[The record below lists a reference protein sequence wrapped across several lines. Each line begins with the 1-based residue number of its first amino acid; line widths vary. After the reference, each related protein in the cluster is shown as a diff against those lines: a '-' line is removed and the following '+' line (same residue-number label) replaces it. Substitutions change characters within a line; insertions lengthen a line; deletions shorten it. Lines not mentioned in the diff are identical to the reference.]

1 MKKKIAM
8 MMMALSLTFGVV
20 GVPQTVFAAS
30 GSTSVS
36 VSSGSVNIGDT
47 VTVTV
52 KASGPSG
59 EKANATMTLSY
70 DSSVLQFVSCNTTY
84 GGGGGSVMATG
95 ESYTVTLKAV
105 SAGNSSLSVSAN
117 DGVIFDSNEEMDSM
131 SGSSASV
138 TVKNAAGSTTGSDGS
153 TASNS
158 SGTSTGSS
166 TDSASG
172 TDGAAASQSAD
183 NSLKELNISPG
194 TLSPAFSGK
203 TTTYSATV
211 GSDVTNIAVSATPVN
226 EKAVVESVTGNTNLK
241 SGDNTIKIVVK
252 AENGVTATYTVN
264 VTKQGTSSGET
275 TASDEGE
282 VETTEETDSSENTV
296 TVNGISYVI
305 AENFATENIP
315 ADFSE
320 TTVNYQGADYRGV
333 SYDKGSVVMLYLVQD
348 GAEESTG
355 SFFVYDST
363 RDTLYPFVK
372 MVNGEHYVIALLPP
386 VDYTMPDTMQQ
397 TQLTLADGSL
407 VTAYQETQEE
417 GPEVESE
424 FYTFYGVN
432 SDGTEGWYQY
442 DSIEETYQRV
452 NTGTTV
458 SSDGLQDEDA
468 AYLQEEY
475 LALSEKYKKEKAFSR
490 TAIGILI
497 FLLAVMAVVLV
508 NLLLHRR
515 EADRDDLDEDDTMDD
530 GVSEHDDTE
539 ELLDENQDDVI
550 EEPEKDSRKK
560 WHWKKRS
567 AADAGDADEFDE
579 QEEREE
585 KTKTQESDDDAFD
598 DAFDE
603 DDIEE
608 EEPPKKRFG
617 FWKRKS
623 DDLDDDLFDD
633 DDAYE
638 DDDAYGDDDDT
649 YGDDDAYGDDDDTY
663 GDSDAPD
670 DEKVSGGE
678 EKAAARKPAGDG
690 RTAGRKE
697 RRTRAADEDAADE
710 PENEPL
716 YEEKHPKKK
725 KSGKD
730 QKNKQDDEL
739 DIIDFND
746 L

>member
-8 MMMALSLTFGVV
+8 MMMALSLTFGAV

-117 DGVIFDSNEEMDSM
+117 DGVIFDSNVELDSM

-138 TVKNAAGSTTGSDGS
+138 AVKNAAGSTTGSDSS

-158 SGTSTGSS
+158 SGTSTGGG
-166 TDSASG
+166 TNSASG
-172 TDGAAASQSAD
+172 TDGTTANQSAD
-183 NSLKELNISPG
+183 NSLKELTISPG

-241 SGDNTIKIVVK
+241 SGSNAIKIVVR

-264 VTKQGTSSGET
+264 VTKEGG
-275 TASDEGE
+275 ASDDAATAGEGDA
-282 VETTEETDSSENTV
+282 ETTETPEVSDGNTV
-296 TVNGISYVI
+296 TVNGTAYTIS
-305 AENFATENIP
+305 ENFAAENIP

-320 TTVNYQGADYRGV
+320 TTVNYQGTDYRGV

-348 GAEESTG
+348 GTEESAG

-372 MVNGEHYVIALLPP
+372 MVNGEHYVIALLAP

-407 VTAYQETQEE
+407 VTAYQETQDE
-417 GPEVESE
+417 GSEVESE
-424 FYTFYGVN
+424 FYSFYGVN

-442 DSIEETYQRV
+442 DSMEETYQRV

-458 SSDGLQDEDA
+458 SSDGLQDEDT

-475 LALSEKYKKEKAFSR
+475 LALSEKYKKERAFSR
-490 TAIGILI
+490 TAIGVLI
-497 FLLAVMAVVLV
+497 FLLAVMAVVLI

-515 EADRDDLDEDDTMDD
+515 GDDEEDLEDDDD
-530 GVSEHDDTE
+530 IIDDAADESSETAGTGKMPE
-539 ELLDENQDDVI
+539 ETPEDA
-550 EEPEKDSRKK
+550 EEPDDF
-560 WHWKKRS
+560 
-567 AADAGDADEFDE
+567 DAYEN
-579 QEEREE
+579 
-585 KTKTQESDDDAFD
+585 
-598 DAFDE
+598 E

-633 DDAYE
+633 DEDAYE
-638 DDDAYGDDDDT
+638 DAYGDDNDT
-649 YGDDDAYGDDDDTY
+649 YGDDAYE
-663 GDSDAPD
+663 DSDAPE

-690 RTAGRKE
+690 ITSGRKE
-697 RRTRAADEDAADE
+697 RRTGAADDDAADE

-716 YEEKHPKKK
+716 YEEKRPKKK

>member
-8 MMMALSLTFGVV
+8 MMMALSLTFGAV

-117 DGVIFDSNEEMDSM
+117 DGVIFDSNEELDSM

-138 TVKNAAGSTTGSDGS
+138 TVKNAAGSTTDSDSS
-153 TASNS
+153 TASNG
-158 SGTSTGSS
+158 SGTSTGGG

-183 NSLKELNISPG
+183 NSLKELTISPG

-241 SGDNTIKIVVK
+241 SGSNAIKIVVR

-264 VTKQGTSSGET
+264 VTKEGG
-275 TASDEGE
+275 ASDDAATAGEGE
-282 VETTEETDSSENTV
+282 AETTETPEVSDGNTV
-296 TVNGISYVI
+296 TVNGTAYTIS
-305 AENFATENIP
+305 ENFAAENIP

-320 TTVNYQGADYRGV
+320 TTVNYQGTDYRGV

-348 GAEESTG
+348 GTEESTG

-372 MVNGEHYVIALLPP
+372 MVNGEHYVIALLAP

-407 VTAYQETQEE
+407 VTAYQETQDE
-417 GPEVESE
+417 GSEVESE
-424 FYTFYGVN
+424 FYSFYGVN

-442 DSIEETYQRV
+442 DSMEETYQRV

-458 SSDGLQDEDA
+458 SSDGLQDEDT

-475 LALSEKYKKEKAFSR
+475 LALSEKYKKERAFSR
-490 TAIGILI
+490 TAIGVLI
-497 FLLAVMAVVLV
+497 FLLAVMAVVLI

-515 EADRDDLDEDDTMDD
+515 GDDEEDLEDDDD
-530 GVSEHDDTE
+530 IIDDAADESSETAGTGKLPE
-539 ELLDENQDDVI
+539 ETPEDA
-550 EEPEKDSRKK
+550 EEPDDF
-560 WHWKKRS
+560 
-567 AADAGDADEFDE
+567 DAYEN
-579 QEEREE
+579 
-585 KTKTQESDDDAFD
+585 
-598 DAFDE
+598 E

-633 DDAYE
+633 DE
-638 DDDAYGDDDDT
+638 DAYGDDNDT
-649 YGDDDAYGDDDDTY
+649 YGDDAYE
-663 GDSDAPD
+663 DSDAPE

-678 EKAAARKPAGDG
+678 EKAAARKPAGDSI
-690 RTAGRKE
+690 TSGRKE
-697 RRTRAADEDAADE
+697 RRIGAADDDAADE

-716 YEEKHPKKK
+716 YEEKRPKKK

>member
-1 MKKKIAM
+1 
-8 MMMALSLTFGVV
+8 MALSLTFGAV

-105 SAGNSSLSVSAN
+105 SAGNSSISVSAN
-117 DGVIFDSNEEMDSM
+117 DGVIFDSNEELDSM

-138 TVKNAAGSTTGSDGS
+138 TVKNAAGTTTGSASS
-153 TASNS
+153 TTSNS
-158 SGTSTGSS
+158 NGTSAGNGK
-166 TDSASG
+166 DSAAG
-172 TDGAAASQSAD
+172 TDGTTANQSAD
-183 NSLKELNISPG
+183 NSLKELTISPG

-241 SGDNTIKIVVK
+241 SGSNAIKIVVR

-264 VTKQGTSSGET
+264 VTKEGG
-275 TASDEGE
+275 ASDGTATAGEGE
-282 VETTEETDSSENTV
+282 AETTETPEVSDGNTV
-296 TVNGISYVI
+296 TVNGTAYTIS
-305 AENFATENIP
+305 ENFAAENIP
-315 ADFSE
+315 SDFSE
-320 TTVNYQGADYRGV
+320 TTVNYQGTDYRGV
-333 SYDKGSVVMLYLVQD
+333 SYDKGAVAMLYLVPE
-348 GAEESTG
+348 GSEESAG

-372 MVNGEHYVIALLPP
+372 LVNGEHYVIALLAP

-417 GPEVESE
+417 GSEVESE
-424 FYTFYGVN
+424 FYSFYGVN
-432 SDGTEGWYQY
+432 SDGSEGWYQY
-442 DSIEETYQRV
+442 DSMEETYQRV
-452 NTGTTV
+452 NTGATV
-458 SSDGLQDEDA
+458 SSDGLQDEDT

-475 LALSEKYKKEKAFSR
+475 LALSEQYKKEKAFSR
-490 TAIGILI
+490 TAIGVLI
-497 FLLAVMAVVLV
+497 FLLAVMAVVLI

-515 EADRDDLDEDDTMDD
+515 GDDEEDLEDDDD
-530 GVSEHDDTE
+530 IDDT
-539 ELLDENQDDVI
+539 
-550 EEPEKDSRKK
+550 
-560 WHWKKRS
+560 
-567 AADAGDADEFDE
+567 ADERDEIAGIEKSPEETPEDAEKPDDFDAYE
-579 QEEREE
+579 
-585 KTKTQESDDDAFD
+585 
-598 DAFDE
+598 E

-633 DDAYE
+633 DEAYE
-638 DDDAYGDDDDT
+638 EDDAYGDDNDT
-649 YGDDDAYGDDDDTY
+649 YGDDAYE
-663 GDSDAPD
+663 DSDAPD

-690 RTAGRKE
+690 ITAGRKE
-697 RRTRAADEDAADE
+697 RRTGVADDDAADE
-710 PENEPL
+710 PDDETL

-725 KSGKD
+725 KGGKD
-730 QKNKQDDEL
+730 QKKKQDDEL

>member
-1 MKKKIAM
+1 
-8 MMMALSLTFGVV
+8 MALSLTFGAV

-241 SGDNTIKIVVK
+241 SGSNAIKIVVR

-264 VTKQGTSSGET
+264 VTKQGG
-275 TASDEGE
+275 ASDDAATAGEGE
-282 VETTEETDSSENTV
+282 AETTETPEVSDGNTV
-296 TVNGISYVI
+296 TVNGTAYTIS
-305 AENFATENIP
+305 ENFAAENIP

-386 VDYTMPDTMQQ
+386 VDYTMRDTMQQ

-417 GPEVESE
+417 GSEVESE

-490 TAIGILI
+490 TAIGVLI
-497 FLLAVMAVVLV
+497 FLLAVMAVVLI

-515 EADRDDLDEDDTMDD
+515 GGDEEDLEDDDD
-530 GVSEHDDTE
+530 IIDDAA
-539 ELLDENQDDVI
+539 DESN
-550 EEPEKDSRKK
+550 ETAGTGKLPEKTPE
-560 WHWKKRS
+560 
-567 AADAGDADEFDE
+567 DAE
-579 QEEREE
+579 
-585 KTKTQESDDDAFD
+585 ESDDFD
-598 DAFDE
+598 VYEDE

>member
-8 MMMALSLTFGVV
+8 MMMALSLTFGAV

-47 VTVTV
+47 VTITV

-117 DGVIFDSNEEMDSM
+117 DGVIFDSNEELDSM

-158 SGTSTGSS
+158 SGKSTGSS

-241 SGDNTIKIVVK
+241 SGSNAIKIVVR

-264 VTKQGTSSGET
+264 VTKQGG
-275 TASDEGE
+275 ASDEAATAGE
-282 VETTEETDSSENTV
+282 GEAETTETPEVNDGNTV
-296 TVNGISYVI
+296 TVNGTAYTIS
-305 AENFATENIP
+305 ENFAAENIP

-397 TQLTLADGSL
+397 IQLTLADGSL

-417 GPEVESE
+417 GSEVESE

-490 TAIGILI
+490 TAIGVLI
-497 FLLAVMAVVLV
+497 FLLAVMAVVLI

-515 EADRDDLDEDDTMDD
+515 GGDEEDLEDDDD
-530 GVSEHDDTE
+530 IIDDAA
-539 ELLDENQDDVI
+539 DESN
-550 EEPEKDSRKK
+550 ETAGTGKLPEKTPE
-560 WHWKKRS
+560 
-567 AADAGDADEFDE
+567 DAE
-579 QEEREE
+579 
-585 KTKTQESDDDAFD
+585 ESDDFD
-598 DAFDE
+598 VYEDE

-633 DDAYE
+633 DEDAYE
-638 DDDAYGDDDDT
+638 DEDAYGDDNDT
-649 YGDDDAYGDDDDTY
+649 YE
-663 GDSDAPD
+663 DSDAPD

>member
-1 MKKKIAM
+1 
-8 MMMALSLTFGVV
+8 MALCLTFGAV

-105 SAGNSSLSVSAN
+105 SAGNSSISVSAN
-117 DGVIFDSNEEMDSM
+117 DGVIFDSNEELDSM

-138 TVKNAAGSTTGSDGS
+138 TVKNAAGTTTGSASS
-153 TASNS
+153 TTSNS
-158 SGTSTGSS
+158 NGTSAGNGK
-166 TDSASG
+166 DSAAG
-172 TDGAAASQSAD
+172 TDGTTANQSAD
-183 NSLKELNISPG
+183 NSLKELTISPG
-194 TLSPAFSGK
+194 TLSPAFAGK

-241 SGDNTIKIVVK
+241 SGSNAIKIVVR

-264 VTKQGTSSGET
+264 VTKEGG
-275 TASDEGE
+275 ASDGTATAGEGE
-282 VETTEETDSSENTV
+282 AETTETPEVSDGNTV
-296 TVNGISYVI
+296 TVNGTAYAIS
-305 AENFATENIP
+305 ENFAAENIP

-320 TTVNYQGADYRGV
+320 TTVNYQGTDYRGV
-333 SYDKGSVVMLYLVQD
+333 NYDKGAVVMLYLVQD
-348 GAEESTG
+348 GTEESAG

-372 MVNGEHYVIALLPP
+372 LVNGEHYVIALLAP

-417 GPEVESE
+417 GSEVESE
-424 FYTFYGVN
+424 FYSFYGVN
-432 SDGTEGWYQY
+432 SDGSEGWYQY
-442 DSIEETYQRV
+442 DSMEETYQRV
-452 NTGTTV
+452 NTGATV
-458 SSDGLQDEDA
+458 SSDGLQDEDT

-475 LALSEKYKKEKAFSR
+475 LALSEQYKKEKAFSR
-490 TAIGILI
+490 TAIGVLI
-497 FLLAVMAVVLV
+497 FLLAVMAVVLI

-515 EADRDDLDEDDTMDD
+515 GDDEEDLEDDDD
-530 GVSEHDDTE
+530 IDDTADERDEIAGIEKSPE
-539 ELLDENQDDVI
+539 ET
-550 EEPEKDSRKK
+550 PE
-560 WHWKKRS
+560 
-567 AADAGDADEFDE
+567 DAGEPDDFDAYE
-579 QEEREE
+579 
-585 KTKTQESDDDAFD
+585 
-598 DAFDE
+598 E

-633 DDAYE
+633 DEAYE
-638 DDDAYGDDDDT
+638 DDDAYGDDNDT
-649 YGDDDAYGDDDDTY
+649 YGDDDAYGDEAY
-663 GDSDAPD
+663 EDSDAPD

-690 RTAGRKE
+690 ITAGRKE
-697 RRTRAADEDAADE
+697 RRTGAADDDAADE
-710 PENEPL
+710 PEDETL

-725 KSGKD
+725 KGGKD
-730 QKNKQDDEL
+730 QKKKQDDEL

>member
-1 MKKKIAM
+1 
-8 MMMALSLTFGVV
+8 MALSLTFGAV

-241 SGDNTIKIVVK
+241 SGSNAIKIVVR

-264 VTKQGTSSGET
+264 VTKQGG
-275 TASDEGE
+275 ASDDAATAGEGE
-282 VETTEETDSSENTV
+282 AETTETPEVSDGNTV
-296 TVNGISYVI
+296 TVNGTAYTIS
-305 AENFATENIP
+305 ENFAAENIP

-320 TTVNYQGADYRGV
+320 TTVNYQGTDYRGV

-348 GAEESTG
+348 GTEESTG

-372 MVNGEHYVIALLPP
+372 MVNGEHYVIALLAP

-417 GPEVESE
+417 GSEVESE

-442 DSIEETYQRV
+442 DSMEETYQRL

-490 TAIGILI
+490 TAIGVLI
-497 FLLAVMAVVLV
+497 FLLAVMAVVLI

-515 EADRDDLDEDDTMDD
+515 GGDEEDLEDDDD
-530 GVSEHDDTE
+530 IIDDTA
-539 ELLDENQDDVI
+539 DESN
-550 EEPEKDSRKK
+550 ETAGTGKLPEKTPE
-560 WHWKKRS
+560 
-567 AADAGDADEFDE
+567 DAE
-579 QEEREE
+579 
-585 KTKTQESDDDAFD
+585 ESDDFD
-598 DAFDE
+598 VYEDE

-633 DDAYE
+633 DEDAYE
-638 DDDAYGDDDDT
+638 DEDAYGDDNDT
-649 YGDDDAYGDDDDTY
+649 YE
-663 GDSDAPD
+663 DSDAPD

-697 RRTRAADEDAADE
+697 RRTMAADEDAADE

>member
-8 MMMALSLTFGVV
+8 MMMALSLTFGAV

-241 SGDNTIKIVVK
+241 SGSNAIKIVVR

-264 VTKQGTSSGET
+264 VTKQGG
-275 TASDEGE
+275 ASDDAATAGEGE
-282 VETTEETDSSENTV
+282 AETTETPEVSDGNTV
-296 TVNGISYVI
+296 TVNGTAYTIS
-305 AENFATENIP
+305 ENFAAENIP

-417 GPEVESE
+417 GSEVESE

-490 TAIGILI
+490 TAIGVLI
-497 FLLAVMAVVLV
+497 FLLAVMAVVLI

-515 EADRDDLDEDDTMDD
+515 GGDEEDLEDDDD
-530 GVSEHDDTE
+530 IIDDAA
-539 ELLDENQDDVI
+539 DESN
-550 EEPEKDSRKK
+550 ETAGTGKLPEKTPE
-560 WHWKKRS
+560 
-567 AADAGDADEFDE
+567 DAE
-579 QEEREE
+579 
-585 KTKTQESDDDAFD
+585 ESDDFD
-598 DAFDE
+598 VYEDE

-623 DDLDDDLFDD
+623 DYLDDDLFDD
-633 DDAYE
+633 DEDAYE
-638 DDDAYGDDDDT
+638 DEDAYGDDNDT
-649 YGDDDAYGDDDDTY
+649 YE
-663 GDSDAPD
+663 DSDAPD

>member
-8 MMMALSLTFGVV
+8 IMMALSLTFGVV

-138 TVKNAAGSTTGSDGS
+138 TVKNAASTNTDSGNNSS
-153 TASNS
+153 SN
-158 SGTSTGSS
+158 SGTSNGNGTSAGGNG
-166 TDSASG
+166 DSAANTG
-172 TDGAAASQSAD
+172 ETTGKQSAD
-183 NSLKELNISPG
+183 NSLKELTISPG
-194 TLSPAFSGK
+194 TLSPAFNGK
-203 TTTYSATV
+203 TLTYSATV

-417 GPEVESE
+417 GSEVESE

-490 TAIGILI
+490 TAIGVLI
-497 FLLAVMAVVLV
+497 FLLAVMAVVLI

-515 EADRDDLDEDDTMDD
+515 GGDEEDLEDDDD
-530 GVSEHDDTE
+530 IIDDAA
-539 ELLDENQDDVI
+539 DESN
-550 EEPEKDSRKK
+550 ETAGTGKLPEKTPE
-560 WHWKKRS
+560 
-567 AADAGDADEFDE
+567 DAE
-579 QEEREE
+579 
-585 KTKTQESDDDAFD
+585 ESDDFD
-598 DAFDE
+598 VYEDE

-633 DDAYE
+633 DEDAYE
-638 DDDAYGDDDDT
+638 DEDAYGDDNDT
-649 YGDDDAYGDDDDTY
+649 YE
-663 GDSDAPD
+663 DSDAPD

>member
-8 MMMALSLTFGVV
+8 MMMALSLTFGAV

-47 VTVTV
+47 VTITV

-117 DGVIFDSNEEMDSM
+117 DGVIFDSNEELDSM

-138 TVKNAAGSTTGSDGS
+138 TVKNAAGTATGSDSS
-153 TASNS
+153 TASNG
-158 SGTSTGSS
+158 SGTSTGGG
-166 TDSASG
+166 TDSAAG
-172 TDGAAASQSAD
+172 TDGTTANQSAD
-183 NSLKELNISPG
+183 NSLKELTISPG

-241 SGDNTIKIVVK
+241 SGSNAIKIVVR

-264 VTKQGTSSGET
+264 VTKEGG
-275 TASDEGE
+275 ASDDAATAGEGDA
-282 VETTEETDSSENTV
+282 ETTETPEVSDGNTV
-296 TVNGISYVI
+296 TVNGTAYTIS
-305 AENFATENIP
+305 ENFAAENIP

-320 TTVNYQGADYRGV
+320 TTVNYQGTDYRGV

-348 GAEESTG
+348 GTEESAG

-372 MVNGEHYVIALLPP
+372 MVNGEHYVIALLAP

-407 VTAYQETQEE
+407 VTAYQETQDE
-417 GPEVESE
+417 GSEVESE
-424 FYTFYGVN
+424 FYSFYGVN

-442 DSIEETYQRV
+442 DSMEETYQRV

-458 SSDGLQDEDA
+458 SSDGLQDEDT

-475 LALSEKYKKEKAFSR
+475 LALSEKYKKERAFSR
-490 TAIGILI
+490 TAIGVLI
-497 FLLAVMAVVLV
+497 FLLAVMAVVLI

-515 EADRDDLDEDDTMDD
+515 GDDEEDLEDDDD
-530 GVSEHDDTE
+530 IIDDAADESSETAGTGKLPE
-539 ELLDENQDDVI
+539 ETPEDA
-550 EEPEKDSRKK
+550 EEPDDF
-560 WHWKKRS
+560 
-567 AADAGDADEFDE
+567 DAYEN
-579 QEEREE
+579 
-585 KTKTQESDDDAFD
+585 
-598 DAFDE
+598 E

-633 DDAYE
+633 DEDAYE
-638 DDDAYGDDDDT
+638 DAYGDDNDT
-649 YGDDDAYGDDDDTY
+649 YGDDAYEDCDT
-663 GDSDAPD
+663 PE

-678 EKAAARKPAGDG
+678 EKAAARKPAGDSI
-690 RTAGRKE
+690 TAGRKE
-697 RRTRAADEDAADE
+697 RRTGAADDDAADE

-716 YEEKHPKKK
+716 YEEKRPKKK

>member
-1 MKKKIAM
+1 
-8 MMMALSLTFGVV
+8 MALSLTFGVV

-138 TVKNAAGSTTGSDGS
+138 TVKNAASTNTDSGNNSS
-153 TASNS
+153 SN
-158 SGTSTGSS
+158 SGTSNGNGTSAGGNG
-166 TDSASG
+166 DSAANTG
-172 TDGAAASQSAD
+172 ETTGKQSAD
-183 NSLKELNISPG
+183 NSLKELTISPG
-194 TLSPAFSGK
+194 TLSPAFNGK
-203 TTTYSATV
+203 TLTYSATV

-417 GPEVESE
+417 GSEVESE

-490 TAIGILI
+490 TAIGVLI
-497 FLLAVMAVVLV
+497 FLLAVMAVVLI

-515 EADRDDLDEDDTMDD
+515 GGDEEDLEDDDD
-530 GVSEHDDTE
+530 IIDDAA
-539 ELLDENQDDVI
+539 DESN
-550 EEPEKDSRKK
+550 ETAGTGKLPEKTPE
-560 WHWKKRS
+560 
-567 AADAGDADEFDE
+567 DAE
-579 QEEREE
+579 
-585 KTKTQESDDDAFD
+585 ESDDFD
-598 DAFDE
+598 VYEDE

-633 DDAYE
+633 DEDAYE
-638 DDDAYGDDDDT
+638 DEDAYGDDNDT
-649 YGDDDAYGDDDDTY
+649 YE
-663 GDSDAPD
+663 DSDAPD

>member
-8 MMMALSLTFGVV
+8 MMMALSLMFGAV

-47 VTVTV
+47 VTITV

-117 DGVIFDSNEEMDSM
+117 DGVIFDSNEELDSM

-138 TVKNAAGSTTGSDGS
+138 TVKNAAGTATGSDSS
-153 TASNS
+153 TASNG
-158 SGTSTGSS
+158 SGTSTGGG
-166 TDSASG
+166 TDSAAG
-172 TDGAAASQSAD
+172 TDGTTANQSAD
-183 NSLKELNISPG
+183 NSLKELTISPG

-241 SGDNTIKIVVK
+241 SGSNAIKIVVR

-264 VTKQGTSSGET
+264 VTKEGG
-275 TASDEGE
+275 ASDDAATAGEGDA
-282 VETTEETDSSENTV
+282 ETTETPEVSDGNTV
-296 TVNGISYVI
+296 TVNGTAYTIS
-305 AENFATENIP
+305 ENFAAENIP

-320 TTVNYQGADYRGV
+320 TTVNYQGTDYRGV

-348 GAEESTG
+348 GTEESAG

-372 MVNGEHYVIALLPP
+372 MVNGEHYVIALLAP

-407 VTAYQETQEE
+407 VTAYQETQDE
-417 GPEVESE
+417 GSEVESE
-424 FYTFYGVN
+424 FYSFYGVN

-442 DSIEETYQRV
+442 DSMEETYQRV

-458 SSDGLQDEDA
+458 SSDGLQDEDT

-475 LALSEKYKKEKAFSR
+475 LALSEKYKKERAFSR
-490 TAIGILI
+490 TAIGVLI
-497 FLLAVMAVVLV
+497 FLLAVMAVVLI

-515 EADRDDLDEDDTMDD
+515 GDDEEDLEDDDD
-530 GVSEHDDTE
+530 IIDDAADESSETAGTGKLPE
-539 ELLDENQDDVI
+539 ETLEDA
-550 EEPEKDSRKK
+550 EEPDDF
-560 WHWKKRS
+560 
-567 AADAGDADEFDE
+567 DAYEN
-579 QEEREE
+579 
-585 KTKTQESDDDAFD
+585 
-598 DAFDE
+598 E

-633 DDAYE
+633 DEDAYE
-638 DDDAYGDDDDT
+638 DAYGDDNDT
-649 YGDDDAYGDDDDTY
+649 YGDDAYE
-663 GDSDAPD
+663 DSDAPE

-678 EKAAARKPAGDG
+678 EKAAARKPAGDSI
-690 RTAGRKE
+690 TSGRKE
-697 RRTRAADEDAADE
+697 RRTGAADDDAADE

-716 YEEKHPKKK
+716 YEEKRPKKK

>member
-1 MKKKIAM
+1 
-8 MMMALSLTFGVV
+8 MALSLTFGAV

-117 DGVIFDSNEEMDSM
+117 DGVIFDSNEELDSM

-138 TVKNAAGSTTGSDGS
+138 TVKNAAGTTTGSDSS
-153 TASNS
+153 TASNG
-158 SGTSTGSS
+158 SGTSTGGG
-166 TDSASG
+166 TDSAAG
-172 TDGAAASQSAD
+172 TDGTTANQSAD
-183 NSLKELNISPG
+183 NSLKELTISPG

-241 SGDNTIKIVVK
+241 SGSNAIKIVVR

-264 VTKQGTSSGET
+264 VTKEGGTSDEAAT
-275 TASDEGE
+275 TGEGE
-282 VETTEETDSSENTV
+282 AETTETPEVSDGNTV
-296 TVNGISYVI
+296 TVNGTAYTIS
-305 AENFATENIP
+305 ENFAAENIP

-320 TTVNYQGADYRGV
+320 TTVNYQGTDYRGV

-372 MVNGEHYVIALLPP
+372 MVNGEHYVIALLAP

-417 GPEVESE
+417 GSEVESE

-442 DSIEETYQRV
+442 DSMEETYQRV

-490 TAIGILI
+490 TAIGVLI
-497 FLLAVMAVVLV
+497 FLLAVMAVILI

-515 EADRDDLDEDDTMDD
+515 GDDEEDLEDDDD
-530 GVSEHDDTE
+530 IDDTAVESDEIAGIEKSPE
-539 ELLDENQDDVI
+539 ET
-550 EEPEKDSRKK
+550 PE
-560 WHWKKRS
+560 
-567 AADAGDADEFDE
+567 DAGEPDDFDAYE
-579 QEEREE
+579 
-585 KTKTQESDDDAFD
+585 
-598 DAFDE
+598 E

-638 DDDAYGDDDDT
+638 DDAAYGDGDDA
-649 YGDDDAYGDDDDTY
+649 YWDDDAYGDEAY
-663 GDSDAPD
+663 EDSDAPD

-690 RTAGRKE
+690 ITAGRKE
-697 RRTRAADEDAADE
+697 RRTGAADEDATDE
-710 PENEPL
+710 PEDEPL
-716 YEEKHPKKK
+716 YEEKRPKKK

>member
-1 MKKKIAM
+1 
-8 MMMALSLTFGVV
+8 MALSLTFGVV

-138 TVKNAAGSTTGSDGS
+138 TVKNAASTNTDSGNNSS
-153 TASNS
+153 SN
-158 SGTSTGSS
+158 SGTSNGNGTSAGGNG
-166 TDSASG
+166 DSAANTG
-172 TDGAAASQSAD
+172 ETTGKQSAD
-183 NSLKELNISPG
+183 NSLKELTISPG
-194 TLSPAFSGK
+194 TLSPAFNGK
-203 TTTYSATV
+203 TLTYSATV

-363 RDTLYPFVK
+363 RGTLYPFVK

-417 GPEVESE
+417 GSEVESE

-508 NLLLHRR
+508 NL
-515 EADRDDLDEDDTMDD
+515 
-530 GVSEHDDTE
+530 
-539 ELLDENQDDVI
+539 
-550 EEPEKDSRKK
+550 
-560 WHWKKRS
+560 
-567 AADAGDADEFDE
+567 
-579 QEEREE
+579 
-585 KTKTQESDDDAFD
+585 
-598 DAFDE
+598 
-603 DDIEE
+603 
-608 EEPPKKRFG
+608 
-617 FWKRKS
+617 
-623 DDLDDDLFDD
+623 
-633 DDAYE
+633 
-638 DDDAYGDDDDT
+638 
-649 YGDDDAYGDDDDTY
+649 
-663 GDSDAPD
+663 
-670 DEKVSGGE
+670 
-678 EKAAARKPAGDG
+678 
-690 RTAGRKE
+690 
-697 RRTRAADEDAADE
+697 
-710 PENEPL
+710 
-716 YEEKHPKKK
+716 
-725 KSGKD
+725 
-730 QKNKQDDEL
+730 
-739 DIIDFND
+739 
-746 L
+746 

>member
-1 MKKKIAM
+1 
-8 MMMALSLTFGVV
+8 MALSLTFGVV

-138 TVKNAAGSTTGSDGS
+138 TVKNAASTNTDSGNNSS
-153 TASNS
+153 SN
-158 SGTSTGSS
+158 SGTSNGNGTSAGGNG
-166 TDSASG
+166 DSAANTG
-172 TDGAAASQSAD
+172 ETTGKQSAD
-183 NSLKELNISPG
+183 NSLKELTISPG
-194 TLSPAFSGK
+194 TLSPAFNGK
-203 TTTYSATV
+203 TLTYSATV

-386 VDYTMPDTMQQ
+386 VDYTMPDTVQQ

-417 GPEVESE
+417 GSEVESE

-490 TAIGILI
+490 TAIGVLI
-497 FLLAVMAVVLV
+497 FLLAVMAVVLI

-515 EADRDDLDEDDTMDD
+515 GGDEEDLEDDDD
-530 GVSEHDDTE
+530 IIDDAA
-539 ELLDENQDDVI
+539 DESN
-550 EEPEKDSRKK
+550 ETAGTGKLPEKTPE
-560 WHWKKRS
+560 
-567 AADAGDADEFDE
+567 DAE
-579 QEEREE
+579 
-585 KTKTQESDDDAFD
+585 ESDDFD
-598 DAFDE
+598 VYEDE

-633 DDAYE
+633 DEDAYE
-638 DDDAYGDDDDT
+638 DEDAYGDDNDT
-649 YGDDDAYGDDDDTY
+649 YE
-663 GDSDAPD
+663 DSDAPD

>member
-1 MKKKIAM
+1 
-8 MMMALSLTFGVV
+8 MALSLTFGAV

-241 SGDNTIKIVVK
+241 SGSNAIKIVVR

-264 VTKQGTSSGET
+264 VTKQGG
-275 TASDEGE
+275 ASDDAATAGEGE
-282 VETTEETDSSENTV
+282 AETTETPEVSDGNTV
-296 TVNGISYVI
+296 TVNGTAYTIS
-305 AENFATENIP
+305 ENFAAENIP

-417 GPEVESE
+417 GSEVESE

-432 SDGTEGWYQY
+432 SDGTEVWYQY

-490 TAIGILI
+490 TAIGVLI
-497 FLLAVMAVVLV
+497 FLLAVMAVVLI

-515 EADRDDLDEDDTMDD
+515 GGDEEDLEDDDD
-530 GVSEHDDTE
+530 IIDDAA
-539 ELLDENQDDVI
+539 DESN
-550 EEPEKDSRKK
+550 ETAGTGKLPEKTPE
-560 WHWKKRS
+560 
-567 AADAGDADEFDE
+567 DAE
-579 QEEREE
+579 
-585 KTKTQESDDDAFD
+585 ESDDFD
-598 DAFDE
+598 VYEDE

>member
-8 MMMALSLTFGVV
+8 MMMALSLTFGAV

-417 GPEVESE
+417 GSEVESE

-670 DEKVSGGE
+670 DEKEKVSG
-678 EKAAARKPAGDG
+678 
-690 RTAGRKE
+690 
-697 RRTRAADEDAADE
+697 
-710 PENEPL
+710 
-716 YEEKHPKKK
+716 
-725 KSGKD
+725 GKD

>member
-1 MKKKIAM
+1 
-8 MMMALSLTFGVV
+8 MALCLTFGAV

-117 DGVIFDSNEEMDSM
+117 DGVIFDSNEELDSM

-138 TVKNAAGSTTGSDGS
+138 TVKNAAGTTTGSDSS
-153 TASNS
+153 TASNG
-158 SGTSTGSS
+158 SGTSTGGG
-166 TDSASG
+166 TDSAAG
-172 TDGAAASQSAD
+172 TDGTTANQSAD
-183 NSLKELNISPG
+183 NSLKELTISPG

-241 SGDNTIKIVVK
+241 SGSNAIKIVVR

-264 VTKQGTSSGET
+264 VTKEGGTSDEAAT
-275 TASDEGE
+275 TGEGE
-282 VETTEETDSSENTV
+282 AETTETPEVSDGNTV
-296 TVNGISYVI
+296 TVNGTAYTIS
-305 AENFATENIP
+305 ENFAAENIP

-320 TTVNYQGADYRGV
+320 TTVNYQGTDYRGV

-372 MVNGEHYVIALLPP
+372 MVNGEHYVIALLAP

-417 GPEVESE
+417 GSEVESE

-442 DSIEETYQRV
+442 DSMEETYQRV

-490 TAIGILI
+490 TAIGVLI
-497 FLLAVMAVVLV
+497 FLLAVMAVILI

-515 EADRDDLDEDDTMDD
+515 GDDEEDLEDDDD
-530 GVSEHDDTE
+530 IDDTAVESDEIAGIEKSPE
-539 ELLDENQDDVI
+539 ET
-550 EEPEKDSRKK
+550 PE
-560 WHWKKRS
+560 
-567 AADAGDADEFDE
+567 DAGEPDDFDAYE
-579 QEEREE
+579 
-585 KTKTQESDDDAFD
+585 
-598 DAFDE
+598 E

-633 DDAYE
+633 DDAYDDDAAYGDGDDAYW
-638 DDDAYGDDDDT
+638 DDDAYGDE
-649 YGDDDAYGDDDDTY
+649 AYE
-663 GDSDAPD
+663 DSDAPD

-690 RTAGRKE
+690 ITAGRKE
-697 RRTRAADEDAADE
+697 RRTGAADEDATDE
-710 PENEPL
+710 PEDEPL
-716 YEEKHPKKK
+716 YEEKRPKKK

>member
-8 MMMALSLTFGVV
+8 MMMALSLTFGAV

-241 SGDNTIKIVVK
+241 SGSNAIKIVVR

-264 VTKQGTSSGET
+264 VTKQGG
-275 TASDEGE
+275 ASDDAATAGEGE
-282 VETTEETDSSENTV
+282 AETTETPEVSDGNTV
-296 TVNGISYVI
+296 TVNGTAYTIS
-305 AENFATENIP
+305 ENFAAENIP

-417 GPEVESE
+417 GSEVESV

-490 TAIGILI
+490 TAIGVLI
-497 FLLAVMAVVLV
+497 FLLAVMAVVLI

-515 EADRDDLDEDDTMDD
+515 GGDEEDLEDDDD
-530 GVSEHDDTE
+530 IIDDAA
-539 ELLDENQDDVI
+539 DESN
-550 EEPEKDSRKK
+550 ETAGTGKLPEKTPE
-560 WHWKKRS
+560 
-567 AADAGDADEFDE
+567 DAE
-579 QEEREE
+579 
-585 KTKTQESDDDAFD
+585 ESDDFD
-598 DAFDE
+598 VYEDE

-633 DDAYE
+633 DEDAYE
-638 DDDAYGDDDDT
+638 DEDAYGDDNDT
-649 YGDDDAYGDDDDTY
+649 YE
-663 GDSDAPD
+663 DSDAPD

>member
-1 MKKKIAM
+1 
-8 MMMALSLTFGVV
+8 MALSLTFGVV

-138 TVKNAAGSTTGSDGS
+138 TVKNAASTNTDSGNNSS
-153 TASNS
+153 SN
-158 SGTSTGSS
+158 SGTSNGNGTSAGGNG
-166 TDSASG
+166 DSAANTG
-172 TDGAAASQSAD
+172 ETTGKQSAD
-183 NSLKELNISPG
+183 NSLKELTISPG
-194 TLSPAFSGK
+194 TLSPAFNGK
-203 TTTYSATV
+203 TLTYSATV

-363 RDTLYPFVK
+363 RGTLYPFVK

-417 GPEVESE
+417 GSEVESE
-424 FYTFYGVN
+424 FY
-432 SDGTEGWYQY
+432 E
-442 DSIEETYQRV
+442 RV
-452 NTGTTV
+452 YTGTTV
-458 SSDGLQDEDA
+458 SSVGLEVEDA
-468 AYLQEEY
+468 GYVEEEY

-633 DDAYE
+633 DEDAYE
-638 DDDAYGDDDDT
+638 DEDAYGDDNDT
-649 YGDDDAYGDDDDTY
+649 YE
-663 GDSDAPD
+663 DSDAPD

-710 PENEPL
+710 P
-716 YEEKHPKKK
+716 
-725 KSGKD
+725 
-730 QKNKQDDEL
+730 
-739 DIIDFND
+739 
-746 L
+746 

>member
-1 MKKKIAM
+1 M
-8 MMMALSLTFGVV
+8 
-20 GVPQTVFAAS
+20 
-30 GSTSVS
+30 
-36 VSSGSVNIGDT
+36 
-47 VTVTV
+47 
-52 KASGPSG
+52 
-59 EKANATMTLSY
+59 
-70 DSSVLQFVSCNTTY
+70 
-84 GGGGGSVMATG
+84 
-95 ESYTVTLKAV
+95 
-105 SAGNSSLSVSAN
+105 
-117 DGVIFDSNEEMDSM
+117 
-131 SGSSASV
+131 
-138 TVKNAAGSTTGSDGS
+138 
-153 TASNS
+153 
-158 SGTSTGSS
+158 
-166 TDSASG
+166 
-172 TDGAAASQSAD
+172 
-183 NSLKELNISPG
+183 
-194 TLSPAFSGK
+194 
-203 TTTYSATV
+203 
-211 GSDVTNIAVSATPVN
+211 
-226 EKAVVESVTGNTNLK
+226 
-241 SGDNTIKIVVK
+241 
-252 AENGVTATYTVN
+252 TATYTVN

-417 GPEVESE
+417 GSEVESE

-550 EEPEKDSRKK
+550 EEPEKDS
-560 WHWKKRS
+560 WKSGTGRS
-567 AADAGDADEFDE
+567 ALLQMPGM
-579 QEEREE
+579 QMNSTNRKRE
-585 KTKTQESDDDAFD
+585 
-598 DAFDE
+598 
-603 DDIEE
+603 
-608 EEPPKKRFG
+608 
-617 FWKRKS
+617 KRKRKRRNLTMTRS
-623 DDLDDDLFDD
+623 MMHSMRM
-633 DDAYE
+633 
-638 DDDAYGDDDDT
+638 T
-649 YGDDDAYGDDDDTY
+649 SRRKSRRRR
-663 GDSDAPD
+663 DS
-670 DEKVSGGE
+670 VSGSGSLTIWMTICLMMTT
-678 EKAAARKPAGDG
+678 
-690 RTAGRKE
+690 RTRMMTRTGMTMTRMGMMTRTGMTM
-697 RRTRAADEDAADE
+697 RRTM
-710 PENEPL
+710 
-716 YEEKHPKKK
+716 KKK
-725 KSGKD
+725 KFQAAKIRKTSKTMSW
-730 QKNKQDDEL
+730 
-739 DIIDFND
+739 IS
-746 L
+746 

>member
-8 MMMALSLTFGVV
+8 MMMALCLTFGAV

-117 DGVIFDSNEEMDSM
+117 DGVIFDSNEELDSM

-138 TVKNAAGSTTGSDGS
+138 TVKNAAGTTTGSDSS
-153 TASNS
+153 TASNG
-158 SGTSTGSS
+158 SGTSTGGG
-166 TDSASG
+166 TDSAAG
-172 TDGAAASQSAD
+172 TDGTTANQSAD
-183 NSLKELNISPG
+183 NSLKELTISPG

-241 SGDNTIKIVVK
+241 SGSNAIKIVVR

-264 VTKQGTSSGET
+264 VTKEGGTSDEAAT
-275 TASDEGE
+275 TGEGE
-282 VETTEETDSSENTV
+282 AETTETPEVSDGNTV
-296 TVNGISYVI
+296 TVNGTAYTIS
-305 AENFATENIP
+305 ENFAAENIP

-320 TTVNYQGADYRGV
+320 TTVNYQGTDYRGV

-372 MVNGEHYVIALLPP
+372 MVNGEHYVIALLAP

-417 GPEVESE
+417 GSEVESE

-442 DSIEETYQRV
+442 DSMEETYQRV

-490 TAIGILI
+490 TAIGVLI
-497 FLLAVMAVVLV
+497 FLLAVMAVILI

-515 EADRDDLDEDDTMDD
+515 GDDEEDLEDDDD
-530 GVSEHDDTE
+530 IDDTAVESDEIAGIEKSPE
-539 ELLDENQDDVI
+539 ET
-550 EEPEKDSRKK
+550 PE
-560 WHWKKRS
+560 
-567 AADAGDADEFDE
+567 DAGEPDDFDAYE
-579 QEEREE
+579 
-585 KTKTQESDDDAFD
+585 
-598 DAFDE
+598 E

-638 DDDAYGDDDDT
+638 DDAAYGDGDDA
-649 YGDDDAYGDDDDTY
+649 YWDDDAYGDEAY
-663 GDSDAPD
+663 EDSDAPD

-690 RTAGRKE
+690 ITAGRKE
-697 RRTRAADEDAADE
+697 RRTGAADEDAMDE
-710 PENEPL
+710 PEDEPL
-716 YEEKHPKKK
+716 YEEKRPKKK

>member
-1 MKKKIAM
+1 
-8 MMMALSLTFGVV
+8 MALSLTFGAV

-117 DGVIFDSNEEMDSM
+117 DGVIFDSNEELDSM

-138 TVKNAAGSTTGSDGS
+138 TVKNAAGSTTDSDSS
-153 TASNS
+153 TASNG
-158 SGTSTGSS
+158 SGTSTGGG

-183 NSLKELNISPG
+183 NSLKELTISPG

-241 SGDNTIKIVVK
+241 SGSNAIKIVVR

-264 VTKQGTSSGET
+264 VTKEGG
-275 TASDEGE
+275 ASDDAATAGEGE
-282 VETTEETDSSENTV
+282 AETTETPEVSDGNTV
-296 TVNGISYVI
+296 TVNGTAYTIS
-305 AENFATENIP
+305 ENFAAENIP

-320 TTVNYQGADYRGV
+320 TTVNYQGTDYRGV

-348 GAEESTG
+348 GTEESTG

-372 MVNGEHYVIALLPP
+372 MVNGEHYVIALLAP

-407 VTAYQETQEE
+407 VTAYQETQDE
-417 GPEVESE
+417 GSEVESE
-424 FYTFYGVN
+424 FYSFYGVN

-442 DSIEETYQRV
+442 DSMEETYQRV

-458 SSDGLQDEDA
+458 SSDGLQDEDT

-475 LALSEKYKKEKAFSR
+475 LALSEKYKKERAFSR
-490 TAIGILI
+490 TAIGVLI
-497 FLLAVMAVVLV
+497 FLLAVMAVVLI

-515 EADRDDLDEDDTMDD
+515 GDDEEDLEDDDD
-530 GVSEHDDTE
+530 IIDDAADESSETAGTGKLPE
-539 ELLDENQDDVI
+539 ETPEDA
-550 EEPEKDSRKK
+550 EEPDDF
-560 WHWKKRS
+560 
-567 AADAGDADEFDE
+567 DAYEN
-579 QEEREE
+579 
-585 KTKTQESDDDAFD
+585 
-598 DAFDE
+598 E

-633 DDAYE
+633 DE
-638 DDDAYGDDDDT
+638 DAYGDDNDT
-649 YGDDDAYGDDDDTY
+649 YGDDAYE
-663 GDSDAPD
+663 DSDAPE

-678 EKAAARKPAGDG
+678 EKAAARKPAGDSI
-690 RTAGRKE
+690 TSGRKE
-697 RRTRAADEDAADE
+697 RRIGAADDDAADE

-716 YEEKHPKKK
+716 YEEKRPKKK

>member
-1 MKKKIAM
+1 
-8 MMMALSLTFGVV
+8 MALSLTFGVV

-241 SGDNTIKIVVK
+241 SGSNAIKIVVR

-264 VTKQGTSSGET
+264 VTKQGG
-275 TASDEGE
+275 ASDDAATAGEGE
-282 VETTEETDSSENTV
+282 AETTETPEVSDGNTV
-296 TVNGISYVI
+296 TVNGTAYTIS
-305 AENFATENIP
+305 ENFAAENIP

-417 GPEVESE
+417 GSEVESE

-490 TAIGILI
+490 TAIGVLI
-497 FLLAVMAVVLV
+497 FLLAVMAVVLI

-515 EADRDDLDEDDTMDD
+515 GGDEEDLEDDDD
-530 GVSEHDDTE
+530 IIDDAA
-539 ELLDENQDDVI
+539 DESN
-550 EEPEKDSRKK
+550 ETAGTGKLPEKTPE
-560 WHWKKRS
+560 
-567 AADAGDADEFDE
+567 DAE
-579 QEEREE
+579 
-585 KTKTQESDDDAFD
+585 ESDDFD
-598 DAFDE
+598 VYEDE

-633 DDAYE
+633 DEDAYE
-638 DDDAYGDDDDT
+638 DEDAYGDDNDT
-649 YGDDDAYGDDDDTY
+649 YE
-663 GDSDAPD
+663 DSDAPD

>member
-1 MKKKIAM
+1 
-8 MMMALSLTFGVV
+8 MALSLTFGAV

-241 SGDNTIKIVVK
+241 SGSNAIKIVVR

-264 VTKQGTSSGET
+264 VTKQGG
-275 TASDEGE
+275 ASDDAATAGEGE
-282 VETTEETDSSENTV
+282 AETTETPEVSDGNTV
-296 TVNGISYVI
+296 TVNGTAYTIS
-305 AENFATENIP
+305 ENFAAENIP

-417 GPEVESE
+417 GSEVESE

-458 SSDGLQDEDA
+458 SSDGLQDEDE

-490 TAIGILI
+490 TAIGVLI
-497 FLLAVMAVVLV
+497 FLLAVMAVVLI

-515 EADRDDLDEDDTMDD
+515 GGDEEDLEDDDD
-530 GVSEHDDTE
+530 IIDDAA
-539 ELLDENQDDVI
+539 DESN
-550 EEPEKDSRKK
+550 ETAGTGKLPEKTPE
-560 WHWKKRS
+560 
-567 AADAGDADEFDE
+567 DAE
-579 QEEREE
+579 
-585 KTKTQESDDDAFD
+585 ESDDFD
-598 DAFDE
+598 VYEDE

-633 DDAYE
+633 DEDAYE
-638 DDDAYGDDDDT
+638 DEDAYGDDNDT
-649 YGDDDAYGDDDDTY
+649 YE
-663 GDSDAPD
+663 DSDAPD

>member
-1 MKKKIAM
+1 
-8 MMMALSLTFGVV
+8 MALSLTFGVV

-117 DGVIFDSNEEMDSM
+117 DGVIFDSNEELDSM

-138 TVKNAAGSTTGSDGS
+138 TVKNAAGSTTGSDSS
-153 TASNS
+153 TASNG
-158 SGTSTGSS
+158 SGTSTGGG

-183 NSLKELNISPG
+183 NSLKELTISPG

-241 SGDNTIKIVVK
+241 SGSNAIKIVVR

-264 VTKQGTSSGET
+264 VTKEGG
-275 TASDEGE
+275 ASDDAATAGEGE
-282 VETTEETDSSENTV
+282 AETTETPEVSDGNTV
-296 TVNGISYVI
+296 TVNGTAYTIS
-305 AENFATENIP
+305 ENFAAENIP

-320 TTVNYQGADYRGV
+320 TTVNYQGTDYRGV

-348 GAEESTG
+348 GTEESTG

-372 MVNGEHYVIALLPP
+372 MVNGEHYVIALLAP

-407 VTAYQETQEE
+407 VTAYQETQDE
-417 GPEVESE
+417 GSEVESE
-424 FYTFYGVN
+424 FYSFYGVN

-442 DSIEETYQRV
+442 DSMEETYQRV

-458 SSDGLQDEDA
+458 SSDGLQDEDT

-475 LALSEKYKKEKAFSR
+475 LALSEKYKKERAFSR
-490 TAIGILI
+490 TAIGVLI
-497 FLLAVMAVVLV
+497 FLLAVMAVVLI

-515 EADRDDLDEDDTMDD
+515 GDDEEDLEDDDD
-530 GVSEHDDTE
+530 IIDDAADESSETAGTGKLPE
-539 ELLDENQDDVI
+539 ETPEDA
-550 EEPEKDSRKK
+550 EEPDDF
-560 WHWKKRS
+560 
-567 AADAGDADEFDE
+567 DAYEN
-579 QEEREE
+579 
-585 KTKTQESDDDAFD
+585 
-598 DAFDE
+598 E

-633 DDAYE
+633 DE
-638 DDDAYGDDDDT
+638 DAYGDDNDT
-649 YGDDDAYGDDDDTY
+649 YGDDAYE
-663 GDSDAPD
+663 DSDAPE

-678 EKAAARKPAGDG
+678 EKAAARKPAGDSI
-690 RTAGRKE
+690 TSGRKE
-697 RRTRAADEDAADE
+697 RRTGAADDDAADE

-716 YEEKHPKKK
+716 YEEKRPKKK

>member
-8 MMMALSLTFGVV
+8 MMMALSLTFGAV

-241 SGDNTIKIVVK
+241 SGSNAIKIVVR

-264 VTKQGTSSGET
+264 VTKQGG
-275 TASDEGE
+275 ASDDAATAGEGE
-282 VETTEETDSSENTV
+282 AETTETPEVSDGNTV
-296 TVNGISYVI
+296 TVNGTAYTIS
-305 AENFATENIP
+305 ENFAAENIP

-417 GPEVESE
+417 GSEVESE

-490 TAIGILI
+490 TAIGVLI
-497 FLLAVMAVVLV
+497 FLLAVMAVVLI

-515 EADRDDLDEDDTMDD
+515 GGDEEDLEDDDD
-530 GVSEHDDTE
+530 IIDDAA
-539 ELLDENQDDVI
+539 DESN
-550 EEPEKDSRKK
+550 ETAGTGKLPEKTPE
-560 WHWKKRS
+560 
-567 AADAGDADEFDE
+567 DAE
-579 QEEREE
+579 
-585 KTKTQESDDDAFD
+585 ESDDFD
-598 DAFDE
+598 VYEDE

-633 DDAYE
+633 DEDAYE
-638 DDDAYGDDDDT
+638 DEDAYGDDNDT
-649 YGDDDAYGDDDDTY
+649 YE
-663 GDSDAPD
+663 DSDAPD
-670 DEKVSGGE
+670 DEKEKVSG
-678 EKAAARKPAGDG
+678 
-690 RTAGRKE
+690 
-697 RRTRAADEDAADE
+697 
-710 PENEPL
+710 
-716 YEEKHPKKK
+716 
-725 KSGKD
+725 GKD

>member
-8 MMMALSLTFGVV
+8 MMMALSLTFGAV

-241 SGDNTIKIVVK
+241 SGSNAIKIVVR

-264 VTKQGTSSGET
+264 VTKQGG
-275 TASDEGE
+275 ASDDAATAGEGE
-282 VETTEETDSSENTV
+282 AETTETPEVSDGNTV
-296 TVNGISYVI
+296 TVNGTAYTIS
-305 AENFATENIP
+305 ENFAAENIP

-417 GPEVESE
+417 GSEVESE

-490 TAIGILI
+490 TAIGVLI
-497 FLLAVMAVVLV
+497 FLLAVMAVVLI

-515 EADRDDLDEDDTMDD
+515 GGDEEDLEDDDD
-530 GVSEHDDTE
+530 IIDDAA
-539 ELLDENQDDVI
+539 DESN
-550 EEPEKDSRKK
+550 ETAGTGKLPEKTPE
-560 WHWKKRS
+560 
-567 AADAGDADEFDE
+567 DAE
-579 QEEREE
+579 
-585 KTKTQESDDDAFD
+585 ESDDFD
-598 DAFDE
+598 VYEDE

-608 EEPPKKRFG
+608 EEPPKKRFS

-633 DDAYE
+633 DEDAYE
-638 DDDAYGDDDDT
+638 DEDAYGDDNDT
-649 YGDDDAYGDDDDTY
+649 YE
-663 GDSDAPD
+663 DSDAPD

>member
-8 MMMALSLTFGVV
+8 MMMALSLTFGAV

-47 VTVTV
+47 VTITV

-117 DGVIFDSNEEMDSM
+117 DGVIFDSNEELDSM

-138 TVKNAAGSTTGSDGS
+138 TVKNAAGTATGSDSS

-158 SGTSTGSS
+158 SGTSTGGG
-166 TDSASG
+166 TDSAAG

-183 NSLKELNISPG
+183 NSLKELTISPG

-241 SGDNTIKIVVK
+241 SGSNAIKIVVR

-264 VTKQGTSSGET
+264 VTKEGG
-275 TASDEGE
+275 ASDDAATAGEGDA
-282 VETTEETDSSENTV
+282 ETTETPEVNAGNTV
-296 TVNGISYVI
+296 TVNGTAYTIS
-305 AENFATENIP
+305 ENFAAENIP

-320 TTVNYQGADYRGV
+320 TTVNYQGTDYRGV

-348 GAEESTG
+348 GTEESAG

-372 MVNGEHYVIALLPP
+372 MVNGEHYVIALLAP

-407 VTAYQETQEE
+407 VTAYQETQDE
-417 GPEVESE
+417 GSEVESE
-424 FYTFYGVN
+424 FYSFYGVN

-442 DSIEETYQRV
+442 DSMEETYQRV

-458 SSDGLQDEDA
+458 SSDGLQDEDT

-475 LALSEKYKKEKAFSR
+475 LALSEKYKKERAFSR
-490 TAIGILI
+490 TAIGVLI
-497 FLLAVMAVVLV
+497 FLLAVMAVVLI

-515 EADRDDLDEDDTMDD
+515 GDDEEDLEDDDD
-530 GVSEHDDTE
+530 IIDDAADESSETAGTGKLPE
-539 ELLDENQDDVI
+539 ETPEDA
-550 EEPEKDSRKK
+550 EEPDDF
-560 WHWKKRS
+560 
-567 AADAGDADEFDE
+567 DAYEN
-579 QEEREE
+579 
-585 KTKTQESDDDAFD
+585 
-598 DAFDE
+598 E

-633 DDAYE
+633 DEDAYE
-638 DDDAYGDDDDT
+638 DAYGDDNDT
-649 YGDDDAYGDDDDTY
+649 YGDDAYE
-663 GDSDAPD
+663 DSDAPE

-678 EKAAARKPAGDG
+678 EKAAARKPAGDSI
-690 RTAGRKE
+690 TSGRKE
-697 RRTRAADEDAADE
+697 RRTGAADDDAADE

-716 YEEKHPKKK
+716 YEEKRPKKK

>member
-8 MMMALSLTFGVV
+8 MMMALSLTFGAV

-138 TVKNAAGSTTGSDGS
+138 TVKNAAGLTTGSDGS

-241 SGDNTIKIVVK
+241 SGSNAIKIVVR

-264 VTKQGTSSGET
+264 VTKQGG
-275 TASDEGE
+275 ASDDAATAGEGE
-282 VETTEETDSSENTV
+282 AETTETPEVSDGNTV
-296 TVNGISYVI
+296 TVNGTAYTIS
-305 AENFATENIP
+305 ENFAAENIP

-417 GPEVESE
+417 GSEVESE

-490 TAIGILI
+490 TAIGVLI
-497 FLLAVMAVVLV
+497 FLLAVMAVVLI

-515 EADRDDLDEDDTMDD
+515 GGDEEDLEDDDD
-530 GVSEHDDTE
+530 IIDDAA
-539 ELLDENQDDVI
+539 DESN
-550 EEPEKDSRKK
+550 ETAGTGKLPEKTPE
-560 WHWKKRS
+560 
-567 AADAGDADEFDE
+567 DAE
-579 QEEREE
+579 
-585 KTKTQESDDDAFD
+585 ESDDFD
-598 DAFDE
+598 VYEDE

-633 DDAYE
+633 DEDAYE
-638 DDDAYGDDDDT
+638 DEDAYGDDNDT
-649 YGDDDAYGDDDDTY
+649 YE
-663 GDSDAPD
+663 DSDAPD

>member
-8 MMMALSLTFGVV
+8 MMMALCLTFGAV

-117 DGVIFDSNEEMDSM
+117 DGVIFDSNEELDSM

-138 TVKNAAGSTTGSDGS
+138 TVKNAAGTTTGSDSS
-153 TASNS
+153 TASNG
-158 SGTSTGSS
+158 SGTSTGGG
-166 TDSASG
+166 TDSATG
-172 TDGAAASQSAD
+172 TDGTTANQSAD
-183 NSLKELNISPG
+183 NSLKELTISPG

-241 SGDNTIKIVVK
+241 SGSNAIKIVVR

-264 VTKQGTSSGET
+264 VTKEGG
-275 TASDEGE
+275 ASDEAATAGE
-282 VETTEETDSSENTV
+282 GEAETTETPEVSDGNTV
-296 TVNGISYVI
+296 TVNGTAYTIS
-305 AENFATENIP
+305 ENFAAENIP

-320 TTVNYQGADYRGV
+320 TTVNYQGTDYRGV

-372 MVNGEHYVIALLPP
+372 MVNGEHYVIALLAP

-417 GPEVESE
+417 GSEVESE

-442 DSIEETYQRV
+442 DFMEETYQRV

-490 TAIGILI
+490 TAIGVLI
-497 FLLAVMAVVLV
+497 FLLAVMAVVLI

-515 EADRDDLDEDDTMDD
+515 GDDEEDLEDDDD
-530 GVSEHDDTE
+530 IDDTADESDEIAGIEKSPE
-539 ELLDENQDDVI
+539 ET
-550 EEPEKDSRKK
+550 PE
-560 WHWKKRS
+560 
-567 AADAGDADEFDE
+567 DAGEPDDFDTYE
-579 QEEREE
+579 
-585 KTKTQESDDDAFD
+585 
-598 DAFDE
+598 E

-633 DDAYE
+633 DEAYE
-638 DDDAYGDDDDT
+638 DDDAYGDDDDAH
-649 YGDDDAYGDDDDTY
+649 GDDNDAYGDDTY
-663 GDSDAPD
+663 EDSDAPV

-690 RTAGRKE
+690 ITAGRKE
-697 RRTRAADEDAADE
+697 RRTGAVDDDAADE
-710 PENEPL
+710 PEDEPL
-716 YEEKHPKKK
+716 YEEKRPKKK

>member
-8 MMMALSLTFGVV
+8 MMMALSLTFGAV

-417 GPEVESE
+417 GSEVESE

-490 TAIGILI
+490 TAIGVLI
-497 FLLAVMAVVLV
+497 FLLAVMAVVLI

-515 EADRDDLDEDDTMDD
+515 GGDEEDLEDDDD
-530 GVSEHDDTE
+530 IIDD
-539 ELLDENQDDVI
+539 
-550 EEPEKDSRKK
+550 
-560 WHWKKRS
+560 
-567 AADAGDADEFDE
+567 AADESNETAGTGKL
-579 QEEREE
+579 QE
-585 KTKTQESDDDAFD
+585 KTPEDAEESDDFD
-598 DAFDE
+598 VYEDE

-633 DDAYE
+633 DEDAYE
-638 DDDAYGDDDDT
+638 DEDAYGDDNDT
-649 YGDDDAYGDDDDTY
+649 YE
-663 GDSDAPD
+663 DSDAPD

>member
-1 MKKKIAM
+1 
-8 MMMALSLTFGVV
+8 MALSLTFGAV

-417 GPEVESE
+417 GSEVESE

-490 TAIGILI
+490 TAIGVLI
-497 FLLAVMAVVLV
+497 FLLAVMAVVLI

-515 EADRDDLDEDDTMDD
+515 GGDEEDLEDDDD
-530 GVSEHDDTE
+530 IIDD
-539 ELLDENQDDVI
+539 
-550 EEPEKDSRKK
+550 
-560 WHWKKRS
+560 
-567 AADAGDADEFDE
+567 AADESNETAGTGKL
-579 QEEREE
+579 QE
-585 KTKTQESDDDAFD
+585 KTPEDAEESDDFD
-598 DAFDE
+598 VYEDE

-633 DDAYE
+633 DEDAYE
-638 DDDAYGDDDDT
+638 DEDAYGDDNDT
-649 YGDDDAYGDDDDTY
+649 YE
-663 GDSDAPD
+663 DSDAPD

>member
-8 MMMALSLTFGVV
+8 MMMALSLTFGAV

-241 SGDNTIKIVVK
+241 SGSNAIKIVVR

-264 VTKQGTSSGET
+264 VTKQGG
-275 TASDEGE
+275 ASDDAATAGEGE
-282 VETTEETDSSENTV
+282 AETTETPEVSDGNTV
-296 TVNGISYVI
+296 TVNGTAYTIS
-305 AENFATENIP
+305 ENFAAENIP

-417 GPEVESE
+417 GSEVESE

-490 TAIGILI
+490 TAIGVLI
-497 FLLAVMAVVLV
+497 FLLAVMAVVLI

-515 EADRDDLDEDDTMDD
+515 GGDEEDLEDDDD
-530 GVSEHDDTE
+530 IIDDAA
-539 ELLDENQDDVI
+539 DESN
-550 EEPEKDSRKK
+550 ETAGTGKLPEKTPE
-560 WHWKKRS
+560 
-567 AADAGDADEFDE
+567 DAE
-579 QEEREE
+579 
-585 KTKTQESDDDAFD
+585 ESDDFD
-598 DAFDE
+598 VYEDE

-633 DDAYE
+633 DEDAYE
-638 DDDAYGDDDDT
+638 DEDAYGDDNDT
-649 YGDDDAYGDDDDTY
+649 YE
-663 GDSDAPD
+663 DSDAPD

-678 EKAAARKPAGDG
+678 EKVAARKPAGDG